1 MQGRIQLPN
10 GQPPAMQIASV
21 LNDVQLVGLMA
32 SQIAAMQ
39 PDDLPAAA
47 IVTRA
52 IELLV
57 ETIVQCDGGQGIVQK
72 VRERK
77 QKEAE

>member
-1 MQGRIQLPN
+1 
-10 GQPPAMQIASV
+10 MQIASV
-21 LNDVQLVGLMA
+21 LNDVQLVALMA

-39 PDDLPAAA
+39 HNDGPVAK
-47 IVTRA
+47 IVTLA

-77 QKEAE
+77 QKETV